1 MKIAR
6 MKIVIVFNNGFQLPI
21 TCEEFTL
28 NKDVFGNATEYEIKG
43 ITDNKPIYFD
53 LNNVMCIYRAMEHE
67 KGGEQD
73 E

>member
-1 MKIAR
+1 

-28 NKDVFGNATEYEIKG
+28 NTDAWGKATEYKIKG

-53 LNNVMCIYRAMEHE
+53 LDNVMCIYRTMEHE